1 MIKAVFFDMD
11 GTIGDT
17 MPLCIG
23 AFRKA
28 IEPLAGRI
36 ISDEEITATF
46 GPSEEG
52 TISALIPDYYEQG
65 LSDYQKHYDA
75 LHEQYPHPFDGIT
88 DIIKHLKNKG
98 IIVGIVTGKGRQSA
112 DITLRRYG
120 MDGLFDAIEAGSPNG
135 PRKPEGLKALLK
147 KFNLS
152 ADEAVYVGD
161 APSDITAASEAGM
174 PIISAAWASTAET
187 DVLKKMNPNATF
199 ESVESFEKYIKNAM
213 I

>member
-1 MIKAVFFDMD
+1 MIKAVLFDMD

-28 IEPLAGRI
+28 IEPLALRSL
-36 ISDEEITATF
+36 SDEEITATF

-52 TISALIPDYYEQG
+52 TISALIPEHYEEG
-65 LSDYQKHYDA
+65 LSNYRRSYEE
-75 LHEQYPHPFDGIT
+75 LHEQYPHPFDGIK
-88 DIIKHLKNKG
+88 DMIENLKSKG

-120 MDGLFDAIEAGSPNG
+120 MEGLFDAIEAGSPTG
-135 PRKPEGLKALLK
+135 PRKPEGLAVMLERFGL
-147 KFNLS
+147 
-152 ADEAVYVGD
+152 APDEAVYVGD
-161 APSDITAASEAGM
+161 APSDITASNEVGV

-187 DVLKKMNPNATF
+187 EVLKQMNPHATF
-199 ESVESFEKYIKNAM
+199 ESVDEFGEYIQKF